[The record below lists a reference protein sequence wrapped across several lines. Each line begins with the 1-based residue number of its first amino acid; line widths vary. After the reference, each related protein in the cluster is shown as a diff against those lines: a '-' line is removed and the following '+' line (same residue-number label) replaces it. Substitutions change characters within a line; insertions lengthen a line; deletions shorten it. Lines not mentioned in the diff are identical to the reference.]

1 MTRATSTASREPAV
15 AEDRDYHNQ
24 YCRNALPLALL
35 LMPYALARHG
45 RASWRER
52 RAARRG

>member
-1 MTRATSTASREPAV
+1 M

-35 LMPYALARHG
+35 LMPYALIRHG
-45 RASWRER
+45 IACWT
-52 RAARRG
+52 ARRGGSRG